1 MKKTIQLSSLMLLI
15 SSGVFAQANTSY
27 WLNSTP
33 ITGNA
38 NTAFGNLALAVSSG
52 SYNSATGFNCLRNN
66 TTGHNNVADGYLS
79 MYYNTTGYY
88 NTAIGS
94 IAMISNTTGYRNT
107 AVGYLSLGNNTGG
120 NHNIAVG
127 YLSASNNTT
136 GNYNLALGIEAL
148 KNTSTGGSNAGIGYL
163 ALSANTSGSLNTS
176 LGMYSNVSTSGQF
189 MSTALGGFSI
199 CNADYKVR
207 IGASS
212 VTVIEGQVP
221 YSYPSD
227 GRFKNN
233 ISETDVKGLDF
244 IKKLRPV
251 VYNFDTKKFQEFLT
265 KNMPD
270 SVRQEYLKADFTAST
285 AIRQSG
291 FIAQEVEVAA
301 QQCGYNFNGVHKPN
315 DDNDNYS
322 IAYSQFVVPLVKGM
336 QEQQKMI
343 EAQQQEIDELKKM
356 LKDLAAQTTG
366 ISATTTLNEVSVYP
380 NPNKGVFTINTNNIE
395 AGKIQVLNPKGA
407 QIQEITIQNGHS
419 NYQIDLT
426 AYPKG
431 IYLINILTGN
441 GSSTKKIIV
450 E

>member
-15 SSGVFAQANTSY
+15 SSGVFAQANSSY
-27 WLNSTP
+27 WLNANP
-33 ITGNA
+33 INGTY
-38 NTAFGNLALAVSSG
+38 NTAFGTFAL
-52 SYNSATGFNCLRNN
+52 LDN
-66 TTGHNNVADGYLS
+66 TTGFANAANGYEAL
-79 MYYNTTGYY
+79 T
-88 NTAIGS
+88 
-94 IAMISNTTGYRNT
+94 SNTTGIYNQ
-107 AVGYLSLGNNTGG
+107 ASGYQSL
-120 NHNIAVG
+120 
-127 YLSASNNTT
+127 YENTT
-136 GNYNLALGIEAL
+136 GNYNTANGYLSLTFNTTGSSNSAIGYGAL
-148 KNTSTGGSNAGIGYL
+148 KNNLTGYANSGLGTLANVSTGGLFA
-163 ALSANTSGSLNTS
+163 
-176 LGMYSNVSTSGQF
+176 
-189 MSTALGGFSI
+189 STAIGSFAI
-199 CNADYKVR
+199 TNANYKVR
-207 IGASS
+207 IGANT

-343 EAQQQEIDELKKM
+343 EAQQQEIDELKKI

-366 ISATTTLNEVSVYP
+366 ISATTMLNEVSVYP
-380 NPNKGVFTINTNNIE
+380 NPNKGVFAINTNNIE

-407 QIQEITIQNGHS
+407 QIQEITIQNGQS

-431 IYLINILTGN
+431 IYLINILSDK
-441 GSSTKKIIV
+441 GSSSKKIIV